1 MAHYALLDDNN
12 IVVRVFVGVDEYQDN
27 VDWEHHYG
35 AINKMTCKRTSY
47 NTCINNHRRGGTPYR
62 KNYASP
68 GYFYDEERDAFI
80 PPKPFNSFI
89 LNEDTC
95 DWDAPIKEPE
105 LTEEQY
111 HECGMYEWD
120 EDLWESDNTKG
131 WVYRSINVD
140 RSMEEEPV
148 PIDPLPSPPVEE
160 NSTPLVIPPGVNPD
174 PISEFPPVSRPQG
187 VVGHSIQT
195 HLAGNPEPIVGTP
208 EPPSIESPPVDN
220 PPSRHGGASAA
231 AVPQP

>member
-12 IVVRVFVGVDEYQDN
+12 VVVQVFVGVEEYHNN

-35 AINKMTCKRTSY
+35 AVNKMTCKRTSY
-47 NTCINNHRRGGTPYR
+47 NTCVNNHRKGGTPYR

-68 GYFYDEERDAFI
+68 GYVYDEERDAFI
-80 PPKPFNSFI
+80 PPKPFNSFV

-111 HECGMYEWD
+111 REYGLYVWD

-131 WVYRSINVD
+131 WVYKSINVD
-140 RSMEEEPV
+140 RPMKEEPV
-148 PIDPLPSPPVEE
+148 EIDPRISPPVEE
-160 NSTPLVIPPGVNPD
+160 DSTPSDVPSGADPD
-174 PISEFPPVSRPQG
+174 PISEFPPASRPQG
-187 VVGHSIQT
+187 VVGHSIRN
-195 HLAGNPEPIVGTP
+195 HLVGNPEPIVGTP
-208 EPPSIESPPVDN
+208 EPPSIGSPPVEES
-220 PPSRHGGASAA
+220 PVSKSATLGGGPAA
-231 AVPQP
+231 P

>member
-12 IVVRVFVGVDEYQDN
+12 IVVRVFVGVDEYKDN
-27 VDWEHHYG
+27 IDWEHHYG

-111 HECGMYEWD
+111 RENGLYIWD
-120 EDLWESDNTKG
+120 EDLWKSDNTKG
-131 WVYRSINVD
+131 WVYKSINVD
-140 RSMEEEPV
+140 QSMEEEEEEEPV
-148 PIDPLPSPPVEE
+148 PIDPLPSPPVVVEE
-160 NSTPLVIPPGVNPD
+160 DSTPLVIPPGVNPD
-174 PISEFPPVSRPQG
+174 PISEFPPKSSPQG

-195 HLAGNPEPIVGTP
+195 HLLENPPGTPPDPDSVPEP
-208 EPPSIESPPVDN
+208 
-220 PPSRHGGASAA
+220 
-231 AVPQP
+231 